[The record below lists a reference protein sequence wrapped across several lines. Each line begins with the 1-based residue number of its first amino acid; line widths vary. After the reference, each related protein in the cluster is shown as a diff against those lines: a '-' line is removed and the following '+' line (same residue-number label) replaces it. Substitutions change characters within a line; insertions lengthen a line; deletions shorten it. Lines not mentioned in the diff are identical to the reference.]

1 MKWKQVPYAIPR
13 SSMKAIVVHAFGSPE
28 AMVLEEKPDLKPT
41 GTEVLVQVKAA
52 GVNPVE
58 AYIRSGMYPVSPK
71 LPYTP
76 GNDAAGLV
84 LAVGPGVH
92 GFKPGDRVYTFGT
105 LSGAYAQQSLVL
117 NTRLQHLPDNITFAQ
132 GAALGVPYGTAH
144 RSLFGR
150 AKAKP
155 GETVLVHGAS
165 GGVGIAAVQ
174 LAKAAGLKVLG
185 TAGNAAGLAAIVAQ
199 GAQFA
204 YDHSSKDYLDLV
216 MQETQGKGC
225 DVIIEM
231 AANINLGKDLKALSK
246 NGRVVIVGS
255 RGAVDIDPR
264 DTMGRDATILGM
276 TLANA
281 TDQDLYAIH
290 ASILEGLRNGTL
302 KPVISEELP
311 LAQAPKAHE
320 HVMKSGKIG
329 KIVLLPE
336 F

>member
-1 MKWKQVPYAIPR
+1 
-13 SSMKAIVVHAFGSPE
+13 MKAIVVHALGGPE
-28 AMVLEEKPDLKPT
+28 VMVLEEKPDLMP
-41 GTEVLVQVKAA
+41 GPNEVVVQVKAV

-58 AYIRSGMYPVSPK
+58 AYIRSGLYPMVPK

-84 LAVGPGVH
+84 LSVGSGEH
-92 GFKPGDRVYTFGT
+92 GYKPGERVYTFGT
-105 LSGAYAQQSLVL
+105 LSGSYAQQALVSSA
-117 NTRLQHLPDNITFAQ
+117 RLQHLPDNITFAQ

-150 AKAKP
+150 AKAKA

-165 GGVGIAAVQ
+165 GGVGIAAIQ
-174 LAKAAGLKVLG
+174 LARAAGLKVLG
-185 TAGNAAGLAAIVAQ
+185 TAGTAAGLTAILAQ

-204 YDHSSKDYLDLV
+204 YDHASKDYLDLV
-216 MQETQGKGC
+216 LQETQGKGC

-246 NGRVVIVGS
+246 HGRVVIVGS

-290 ASILEGLRNGTL
+290 ASIYEGLRNGTL
-302 KPVISEELP
+302 KPLISQELP
-311 LAQAPKAHE
+311 LGQAAKAHE
-320 HVMKSGKIG
+320 LVMKRGKAG